1 MSEIL
6 VLAALL
12 VGGMIGWL
20 AARYQAEV
28 RVKEAGLEKRAAV
41 EKLALVE
48 TLQKSFV
55 EQFQGASASALKN
68 NNEAFLQL
76 AEQAFDKRSQAIG
89 EMVKPVKES
98 LEKFDGKIRD
108 IEQARTGA
116 YAMLK
121 EQVGSLIETQK
132 ELRRE
137 TSNLSKALRA
147 PTVRGRWGE
156 MQLKRVVEMAGMV
169 DHCDFYEQTTVSTEE
184 RRYRPDLLVKL
195 PGDKNLV
202 VDAKAPL
209 EAYLQAIE
217 TSDER
222 VRQEKLREHAQ
233 SIRNH
238 MTLLSRKSYWE
249 QFQPTPEFVVL
260 FLPGETFF
268 SAALE
273 YDPAL
278 IEVGVDQK
286 VILAT
291 PTTLIALLRA
301 VAYGWRQESLSKNAE
316 QISALGKEL
325 YKRIADLGSHWEKV
339 GKGLSHAVQAYNKA
353 VGSLESRVLVS
364 ARRFAELGGEKEM
377 DLLSPIDE
385 MPRSL
390 QAPEVVVSESALQAP
405 EVTATE
411 GDTSTNLPKSAS

>member
-1 MSEIL
+1 MDHLIYSFLIF
-6 VLAALL
+6 ASGALL
-12 VGGMIGWL
+12 GWL
-20 AARYQAEV
+20 VAYYHARVQL
-28 RVKEAGLEKRAAV
+28 KESFLEKRAAV

-48 TLQKSFV
+48 KMHAAFA
-55 EQFQGASASALKN
+55 EQFKGISANALKH
-68 NNEAFLQL
+68 NNETFMQL
-76 AEQAFDKRSQAIG
+76 AEQTFDKKSLAIK
-89 EMVKPVKES
+89 ELVKPVKES
-98 LEKFDGKIRD
+98 LEKFDNKIL
-108 IEQARTGA
+108 ELEKARTGA

-132 ELRRE
+132 ELKVE
-137 TSNLSKALRA
+137 TSNLAKALRA
-147 PTVRGRWGE
+147 PAVRGRWGE
-156 MQLKRVVEMAGMV
+156 IQLKRVVEMAGMV
-169 DHCDFYEQTTVSTEE
+169 DHCDFYEQATVSAEE

-195 PGDKNLV
+195 PGEKNII

-209 EAYLQAIE
+209 EAYLKAIE
-217 TSDER
+217 SSDEKSK
-222 VRQEKLREHAQ
+222 QTLLKEHALA
-233 SIRNH
+233 IRSH

-278 IEVGVDQK
+278 IEGGVEQK

-316 QISALGKEL
+316 LISSLGREL
-325 YKRIADLGSHWEKV
+325 YKRLTDMTAHWEKV
-339 GKGLSHAVQAYNKA
+339 GKGLSNAVQAYNSA

-364 ARRFAELGGEKEM
+364 ARRFMQLGGEKEIEA
-377 DLLSPIDE
+377 LEPVAQI
-385 MPRSL
+385 PR
-390 QAPEVVVSESALQAP
+390 QIQPP
-405 EVTATE
+405 
-411 GDTSTNLPKSAS
+411 DPN